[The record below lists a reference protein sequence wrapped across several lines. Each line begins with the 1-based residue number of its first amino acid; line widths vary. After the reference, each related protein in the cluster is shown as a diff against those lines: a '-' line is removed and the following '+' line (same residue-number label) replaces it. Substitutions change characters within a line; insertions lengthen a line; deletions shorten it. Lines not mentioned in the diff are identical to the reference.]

1 MSERRAGRA
10 IAIAGA
16 ALAAAATLVPIPGG
30 WGSTPTLCIACGEF
44 GGVDLLLNIALFVPF
59 GVGLGVAGVRLPRAL
74 VASFLFTLAIELLQ
88 LRVVTGRDA
97 SVGDL
102 LANFVGGMTGTLIGL
117 RWRSLVR
124 PSARGAP
131 RLAVAGA
138 IAWLAI
144 LAATAW
150 LLQPSVPYLRL
161 WAQWAPR
168 PRQFAPFEGRL
179 LALTVN
185 GVPLPPAREVER
197 LEEIRDA
204 LTGGDTRVEAT
215 VVPGAPTPQLAAI
228 ARVSNPLVEAL
239 LVGQDGSSFM
249 FRQRFRAAD
258 YRLRW
263 PMIELEGALSPT
275 DGEAVHLAGGVRRGT
290 LFAERAGRD
299 GVRRATVP
307 VSPALGWT
315 LLLPFNHGLGG
326 NHRLLSALWL
336 GTLLLPA
343 AYWGATAES
352 SRTGESSSAL
362 RRNVVWRLLPWVVLA
377 VGLIVVPAAWGL
389 PPAHWSEW
397 AAGATALLLGPICR
411 RAASRT
417 ARSASG

>member
-10 IAIAGA
+10 IAIAGVVFV
-16 ALAAAATLVPIPGG
+16 AAATLVPIPGG

-44 GGVDLLLNIALFVPF
+44 GGVDLLLNVALFVPF

-102 LANFVGGMTGTLIGL
+102 LANFAGGMTGTLIGL
-117 RWRSLVR
+117 HWRSLVR

-131 RLAVAGA
+131 RLAMAGA
-138 IAWLAI
+138 IAWLCI
-144 LAATAW
+144 LGTTAW
-150 LLQPSVPYLRL
+150 LLQPSVPNLRL

-197 LEEIRDA
+197 LQEIREA
-204 LTGGDTRVEAT
+204 LIDGDTRVEAT
-215 VVPGAPTPQLAAI
+215 VVPGAPTARLAAI

-239 LVGQDGSSFM
+239 LVGQDGSDFM

-290 LFAERAGRD
+290 LFAERRGGD
-299 GVRRATVP
+299 GVARATVP
-307 VSPALGWT
+307 LSPALGWT

-326 NHRLLSALWL
+326 DHYLLNALWL
-336 GTLLLPA
+336 AALLFPA
-343 AYWGATAES
+343 AYWGAAGEHSRAGDS
-352 SRTGESSSAL
+352 SMAPRTRL
-362 RRNVVWRLLPWVVLA
+362 MWRLLPWAVLA
-377 VGLIVVPAAWGL
+377 VGLIVVPATWGL

-397 AAGATALLLGPICR
+397 AAGATSLLLAPICR
-411 RAASRT
+411 RAVP
-417 ARSASG
+417 SATPLVSG